1 MARPIWKGSI
11 SFGLVN
17 IPVSLYSGEQRQEM
31 SFNLLDR
38 RDQAHIKYKR
48 VNEVTGKEVPWENI
62 VKGYEIEKD
71 HYVLLEDKDFESV
84 AMENTKM
91 VEITDFVDL
100 EEIDPQYFDK
110 PYYLVP
116 EKAGEK
122 GYVLLRDT
130 LKQQKRAGIAK
141 VVIRS
146 RENLACVIPYG
157 DTLQMIVLRF
167 HEEVKEPEDIA
178 FPGKNLDKH
187 KISERELAIAGQLVE
202 AMSGDWDPEQYKDEY
217 RAALKEYVQKKYEE
231 GDNFK
236 PPQVA
241 AEKPS
246 KATDIMELLQQ
257 SLAARGSNGNGN
269 GHTKKKS
276 EPAAKEKKTAKNA
289 S

>member
-17 IPVSLYSGEQRQEM
+17 IPVSLYSGEQRQDM

-167 HEEVKEPEDIA
+167 HEEVKEPDDIG
-178 FPGKNLDKH
+178 FPSKNLDKH
-187 KISERELAIAGQLVE
+187 KVSERELAIAGQLVE
-202 AMSGDWDPEQYKDEY
+202 AMSSDWDPEQYKDEY
-217 RAALKEYVQKKYEE
+217 RAALKDYVQKKYEE
-231 GDNFK
+231 GDDFK
-236 PPQVA
+236 PPTIA
-241 AEKPS
+241 PEKPS

-257 SLAARGSNGNGN
+257 SLAARGGNGN
-269 GHTKKKS
+269 GHGKTEKK
-276 EPAAKEKKTAKNA
+276 PAAKEKKTAKNA

>member
-100 EEIDPQYFDK
+100 EDIDPQYFDK

-167 HEEVKEPEDIA
+167 HEEVKEPEDIG

-187 KISERELAIAGQLVE
+187 KVSERELAIAGQLVE
-202 AMSGDWDPEQYKDEY
+202 AMSSDWDPEQYKDEY
-217 RAALKEYVQKKYEE
+217 RAALKDYVQKKYAE
-231 GDNFK
+231 GDDFK
-236 PPQVA
+236 PPTIA

-257 SLAARGSNGNGN
+257 SLAARGSNGNG
-269 GHTKKKS
+269 HSKPEKK
-276 EPAAKEKKTAKNA
+276 PAAKEKKTAKNA

>member
-17 IPVSLYSGEQRQEM
+17 IPVSLYSGEQRKEI

-38 RDQAHIKYKR
+38 RDKAHIKYKR
-48 VNEVTGKEVPWENI
+48 VNEITGKEVPWENI
-62 VKGYEIEKD
+62 IKGYEIEKD

-84 AMENTKM
+84 AMENTKT
-91 VEITDFVDL
+91 VEITDFVEL
-100 EEIDPQYFDK
+100 EEINPQYFDK

-130 LKQQKRAGIAK
+130 LKKQKRAGIAK

-146 RENLACVIPYG
+146 KENLACVLPYR

-167 HEEVKEPEDIA
+167 SEEVKEPEDIG
-178 FPGKNLDKH
+178 FPTKNLDKQ
-187 KISERELAIAGQLVE
+187 KINDRELAIAGQLVE
-202 AMSGDWDPEQYKDEY
+202 AMSTDWDPEQYKDEY
-217 RAALKEYVQKKYEE
+217 TAALKEYVEKKYEE

-236 PPQVA
+236 PPEVQ
-241 AEKPS
+241 ENKPS
-246 KATDIMELLQQ
+246 RATDIMELLQQ
-257 SLAARGSNGNGN
+257 SLAARSKNED
-269 GHTKKKS
+269 HDAKPKS
-276 EPAAKEKKTAKNA
+276 RSKAKAG
-289 S
+289 